1 MQNANALIMPGQG
14 HDGQAYIMGPGHRQ
28 PSTRTGYLGI
38 ADSLR
43 IIRRRR
49 WLILLVVAAVVGL
62 TMLYLSQTQPIYSS
76 TTTVMVPPPDQNVQ
90 SAAPGAPTLAPSPNE
105 ETAIQ
110 TRVELLQSRSL
121 ARQTAESLQLSR
133 DPEFAPGPGGPGFL
147 DRFFSFLQ
155 PGVSTALSPSQ
166 KALAAERARSEAV
179 TDRLIAHLNVERDG
193 RSNVISITASSAD
206 PVKAAR
212 IANRL
217 VDTYIRGQIDDAN
230 ETRSQEIKALSERVK
245 EVRVYLHNAD
255 MAAATYRKDH
265 GLMNS
270 RPEDSGSLQATQI
283 AGLLAQAQADSASDA
298 RKAAPAVM
306 PDGGVSASSALLTDL
321 RGQEA
326 ILNRKLSELTS
337 FYGSGYPDVAKT
349 QAELTALHVRIDQ
362 ETARLTAD
370 LHGQASATQARSGSL
385 SAAIAG
391 LRSRSFNDDT
401 TAVPLRALERNSDA
415 VNTLYTALL
424 NQLNAKIGQ
433 TPDLDPD
440 ITRISRAPV
449 PDEPSYPLP
458 KRVLA
463 VTFVAALAL
472 GTLLAFVIEA
482 MDTKLRTSEQV
493 QRLLGIP
500 TLAMIPEMDGDEGPV
515 HSIVAGRPRSR
526 FAEAMRN
533 LLIELESRIEK
544 EGPKVVVVTSPLD
557 DEGKNTIAASL
568 GAAAAVIGRHA
579 VVVDFDLR
587 RPETSG
593 SNTLPVPNGA
603 GVVAYL
609 ADRARVDE
617 LAIAQDEQHFA
628 VIGVGESA
636 ADPGALIAS
645 PRLPELLDQLRERFE
660 LVILNAP
667 PILPVRDAKTLA
679 DHADATLMV
688 LRWGRTSP
696 EAAAAAMG
704 LFDRPVTGA
713 VLNRVD
719 YEVHANRRYGDAI
732 HHIARSMAYYDA
744 EPAQGR
750 WGWLYRMRRRFRRGL
765 SRTAEALH
773 LA

>member
-14 HDGQAYIMGPGHRQ
+14 LDGQAYTMRAAHQQPG
-28 PSTRTGYLGI
+28 TRTGYLGI

-49 WLILLVVAAVVGL
+49 WLILLVVAAVVLL

-90 SAAPGAPTLAPSPNE
+90 SAPGAPTLAPSPNE

-121 ARQTAESLQLSR
+121 ARQTAESLQLSH

-147 DRFFSFLQ
+147 DSFLSFLQ
-155 PGVSTALSPSQ
+155 PGVNVALSPSQ

-179 TDRLIAHLNVERDG
+179 TDHLMGHLNVARDG

-245 EVRVYLHNAD
+245 EVRGYLQNAD
-255 MAAATYRKDH
+255 MAAASYRKQH

-283 AGLLAQAQADSASDA
+283 AGLLAQAQADTASDA
-298 RKAAPAVM
+298 RKAAPTVM
-306 PDGGVSASSALLTDL
+306 PEGGVSASSALLTDL

-326 ILNRKLSELTS
+326 LLTRKLGELTS
-337 FYGSGYPDVAKT
+337 FYGPGYPDVAKT
-349 QAELTALHVRIDQ
+349 QAELTALRARIDQ

-370 LHGQASATQARSGSL
+370 LNSQASASQARSGSL

-415 VNTLYTALL
+415 VNTLYTTLL

-463 VTFVAALAL
+463 VAFVGALAL

-500 TLAMIPEMDGDEGPV
+500 TLAMIPEMEDDEGPV

-533 LLIELESRIEK
+533 LLIELETRIEK
-544 EGPKVVVVTSPLD
+544 EGPKIVVVTSPLE

-587 RPETSG
+587 RPESAG

-609 ADRARVDE
+609 ADRAHVDE
-617 LAIAQDEQHFA
+617 LAIAEDEQHFA

-645 PRLPELLDQLRERFE
+645 PRLPELLDQLRQRFE

-679 DHADATLMV
+679 DHADATLLV

-696 EAAAAAMG
+696 EAAAAAMDI
-704 LFDRPVTGA
+704 FDRPVTGA

-732 HHIARSMAYYDA
+732 HHVAQSMAYYDP
-744 EPAQGR
+744 EPDQGR
-750 WGWLYRMRRRFRRGL
+750 WGWLRRTRRRFRRGI

>member
-1 MQNANALIMPGQG
+1 MQSANALTMPGQG
-14 HDGQAYIMGPGHRQ
+14 QDGQAYAMWTSHQQPG
-28 PSTRTGYLGI
+28 TKTGYLGI

-49 WLILLVVAAVVGL
+49 WLILLVVAVVL
-62 TMLYLSQTQPIYSS
+62 LATMLYLSQTQPIYSS
-76 TTTVMVPPPDQNVQ
+76 TTTVMVPPPDQSVQ
-90 SAAPGAPTLAPSPNE
+90 AAPGAPTLAPSPNE

-133 DPEFAPGPGGPGFL
+133 DPEFAPGLNGPGFL
-147 DRFFSFLQ
+147 DSFLSFLQ
-155 PGVSTALSPSQ
+155 PSVNTALSPSQ
-166 KALAAERARSEAV
+166 RALAAERARNEAV
-179 TDRLIAHLNVERDG
+179 TDKLVAHLNIEREG

-212 IANRL
+212 IANRV

-230 ETRSQEIKALSERVK
+230 ETRSQEIKSLSERVK
-245 EVRVYLHNAD
+245 EVRVYLQNAD
-255 MAAATYRKDH
+255 MAASTYRKDH
-265 GLMNS
+265 QLMNS
-270 RPEDSGSLQATQI
+270 RPEDNGSLQATQI
-283 AGLLAQAQADSASDA
+283 ASLLAQAQAEGASDS
-298 RKAAPAVM
+298 RKASPTAL

-326 ILNRKLSELTS
+326 VLSRKLSELTS
-337 FYGSGYPDVAKT
+337 FYGAGYPDVAKT
-349 QAELTALHVRIDQ
+349 QAELTALRARIDQ
-362 ETARLTAD
+362 ETTRLTAD
-370 LHGQASATQARSGSL
+370 LSNQASATQARSATLG
-385 SAAIAG
+385 AALAG
-391 LRSRSFNDDT
+391 IRGRSFSDDT
-401 TAVPLRALERNSDA
+401 TAVPLRALERNAEA
-415 VNTLYTALL
+415 VNTLYTTLL

-463 VTFVAALAL
+463 VTFAAAVAL

-493 QRLLGIP
+493 QRLLGVP

-533 LLIELESRIEK
+533 LLIEVESRIDK
-544 EGPKVVVVTSPLD
+544 TGGRVIVVTSPLE
-557 DEGKNTIAASL
+557 DEGKNTVAASL

-587 RPETSG
+587 RPEVAGSG
-593 SNTLPVPNGA
+593 GLPVPNGA

-609 ADRARVDE
+609 ADRAHVEDLVVAEDE
-617 LAIAQDEQHFA
+617 HHFA
-628 VIGVGESA
+628 VIGVGETA
-636 ADPGALIAS
+636 VDPGSLIAS
-645 PRLPELLDQLRERFE
+645 PRLPELLAQLRERFE

-679 DHADATLMV
+679 DYADATLMV

-704 LFDRPVTGA
+704 IFDRPVTGA

-732 HHIARSMAYYDA
+732 HHIAQSMAYY
-744 EPAQGR
+744 EPDPGHGR
-750 WGWLYRMRRRFRRGL
+750 WGWFHRVGRKFRRALG
-765 SRTAEALH
+765 RTAEALH